1 MFAHAWAA
9 AQDVHPLQAAVL
21 QLPEDGVGVGVVVG
35 VEVGGDGGGG
45 GRGEGD
51 GGGGGGE
58 GTMQV
63 KATCDRDAVTQEH
76 DDE

>member
-1 MFAHAWAA
+1 MLAHVCAA
-9 AQDVHPLQAAVL
+9 EQEVHPLHAAVL
-21 QLPEDGVGVGVVVG
+21 HAPDGVGVGVGVVE

-45 GRGEGD
+45 RGGF